1 MCLKTSQIVPLIADT
16 DIPVYKVLLYR
27 NNNQSYYR
35 FRFPELEPIR
45 YFAPYNP
52 AFEYVE
58 GINVANRIYR
68 LSNPVNND
76 GIVSYGW
83 LHAFLDLK
91 AAINLGKMFQ
101 KEHKYSRYMVTCM
114 IIPKGSEYY
123 VSCDS
128 VEICSD
134 KLYWK
139 PDYEKWQLIE
149 KEEDINLK

>member
-1 MCLKTSQIVPLIADT
+1 MCLKTSQIVPLIAER

-27 NNNQSYYR
+27 NNDQSYY
-35 FRFPELEPIR
+35 RFPELEPIR

-58 GINVANRIYR
+58 GINVANRDYKV
-68 LSNPVNND
+68 SNPVDND
-76 GIVSYGW
+76 GIVAYGW

-91 AAINLGKMFQ
+91 AALNLGKMFQ
-101 KEHKYSRYMVTCM
+101 KENKYSRYMVTCM
-114 IIPKGSEYY
+114 IIPKGSKYY

-139 PDYEKWQLIE
+139 PDYENGQLIE
-149 KEEDINLK
+149 KEEEISWK